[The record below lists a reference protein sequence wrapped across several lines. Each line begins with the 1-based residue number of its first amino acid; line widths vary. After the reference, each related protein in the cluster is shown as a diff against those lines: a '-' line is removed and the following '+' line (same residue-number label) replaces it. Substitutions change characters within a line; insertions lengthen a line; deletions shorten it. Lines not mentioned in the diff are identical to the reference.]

1 MDFKLTL
8 NFIDKTNILLLNTY
22 IKKKKIEKFKCNYFI
37 I

>member
-22 IKKKKIEKFKCNYFI
+22 IKKKNRKI
-37 I
+37 